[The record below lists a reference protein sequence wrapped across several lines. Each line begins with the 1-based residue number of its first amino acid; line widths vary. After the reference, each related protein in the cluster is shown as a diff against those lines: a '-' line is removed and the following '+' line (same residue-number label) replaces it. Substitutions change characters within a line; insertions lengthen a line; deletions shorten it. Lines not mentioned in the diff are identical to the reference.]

1 MGSCGLPF
9 ESYDL
14 DVEDSIACVANIL
27 SLQTVNV
34 ARPDNPYVVGTWS
47 GKTAGVDVVD
57 TVAYAGSIDYFL
69 DSLNVKNPAAP
80 HVIDTLNLGDAPT
93 DVAVVGSRAYVSGGF
108 NWVKVVDV
116 SDPAA
121 LKLEG
126 TWFGPGWTRR
136 LEYAAPYLYAAC
148 SEAGVCIL
156 ETLPTGI
163 AEPRQGIGGQARS
176 GTSVVRGVLFLPAN
190 GEGRMAKG
198 DLLSVSGRRVLDLKP
213 GANDVRALA
222 PAVYFVREGGVSS
235 EQGGAGIRKVVVTR

>member
-163 AEPRQGIGGQARS
+163 AEPRQRIGGQARS
-176 GTSVVRGVLFLPAN
+176 GASVVRGVLFLPAN
-190 GEGRMAKG
+190 GEGRIARG
-198 DLLSVSGRRVLDLKP
+198 ELLDVSGRSVLSLKP

-222 PAVYFVREGGVSS
+222 PGVYFAREEPQATSLRPQAV
-235 EQGGAGIRKVVVTR
+235 RKVILAR